1 VSIAYER
8 CGRLELAVVFDALK
22 RELFV
27 AARGRGTRLN
37 APPIQVSATPST
49 ARCWRPAFPRPAR
62 TARLLFHL
70 LGGLHDAHAGSA
82 AHGIPRVISGRSGRD
97 ADRSRGGGRVNNL
110 DGSALPRRAQD
121 PREQSQAA

>member
-49 ARCWRPAFPRPAR
+49 ARCWRPAFPTTGAP
-62 TARLLFHL
+62 T
-70 LGGLHDAHAGSA
+70 
-82 AHGIPRVISGRSGRD
+82 
-97 ADRSRGGGRVNNL
+97 L
-110 DGSALPRRAQD
+110 DLWT
-121 PREQSQAA
+121 